1 MDTTLPPT
9 GSPQAGTAQAR
20 ATLTAVHPPELRWR
34 LVLDQG
40 AVTIGREGAHAI
52 EEPTVSRRHV
62 AISWSDG
69 YGHVVADLG
78 SSHGCRLDGRPLTR
92 PSRLEHGAVLR
103 LGDVF
108 LVYESGDPDDT
119 SAVSKG
125 SIPGQALSI
134 RALRIQIARAAV
146 DPSPVL
152 LLGETGTGK
161 EWIARELHR
170 LSGRKGP
177 LIALNCA
184 ALGSQIVESQLFGHV
199 KGAFTGATTDQLGM
213 FRAADGGTLFLDEL
227 GELPID
233 LQPKLLRALQ
243 DGLITPVG
251 GTRATQTDVRVIAA
265 TNKDLQ
271 AAIAR
276 GAFRLDLYSRLAMWE
291 LAIPPLRAR
300 RVDLLAWIARLGD
313 AWSLTRSQPAR
324 RIVLMPDAIETLLL
338 DPWRDNLRGIDRLVH
353 ALRSDPTR
361 QQITLADLPPWLAA
375 APVVVD
381 EKEEEAEEPRKARR
395 PAPTR
400 EEFERAYAEHAGNV
414 RALSRHFDRDR
425 RQIYRWLETY
435 GLRGED

>member
-1 MDTTLPPT
+1 LPPT
-9 GSPQAGTAQAR
+9 GSPHAGTVSTR

-34 LVLDQG
+34 LVLEQT
-40 AVTIGREGAHAI
+40 AVTIGREGTNAI
-52 EEPTVSRRHV
+52 DDQTVSRRHV

-69 YGHVVADLG
+69 YGHVIADLG

-92 PSRLEHGAVLR
+92 PSRLDNGAVLR

-134 RALRIQIARAAV
+134 RALRVQVARAAV

-199 KGAFTGATTDQLGM
+199 RGAFTGATTDQVGM

-227 GELPID
+227 GELPLE

-243 DGLITPVG
+243 DGSITPVG

-271 AAIAR
+271 AAIAQ

-313 AWSLTRSQPAR
+313 AWSLARSQPTR

-338 DPWRDNLRGIDRLVH
+338 HPWPDNLRGIDRLVH
-353 ALRSDPTR
+353 ALRADPTR
-361 QQITLADLPPWLAA
+361 QQLALAELPPWLAA
-375 APVVVD
+375 PAV
-381 EKEEEAEEPRKARR
+381 EAEDDEPRKARR

-400 EEFERAYAEHAGNV
+400 EEFEKVYAEHAGNV
-414 RALSRHFDRDR
+414 RALARHFDRDR